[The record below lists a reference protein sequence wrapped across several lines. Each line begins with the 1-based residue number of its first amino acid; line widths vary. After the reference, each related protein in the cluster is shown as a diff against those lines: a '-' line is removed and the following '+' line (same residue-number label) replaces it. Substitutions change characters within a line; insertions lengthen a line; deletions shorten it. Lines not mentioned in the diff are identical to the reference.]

1 MTDHRWNHPAY
12 RKVRVEQERAARDR
26 VAGSAVVVDTQ
37 ALAEWW
43 EAERAAGRLADEQ
56 ARFYR
61 VARKCLLAA
70 TVVLV
75 AGVVYLVV
83 TG

>member
-1 MTDHRWNHPAY
+1 MMDPKWNHPAY
-12 RKVRVEQERAARDR
+12 RKVRAAEERDRQR
-26 VAGSAVVVDTQ
+26 VAGSAVVVDTV
-37 ALAEWW
+37 ALADWW
-43 EAERAAGRLADEQ
+43 EAERAAGRKADEA

-61 VARKCLLAA
+61 VASRCLVVA
-70 TVVLV
+70 TGVLV